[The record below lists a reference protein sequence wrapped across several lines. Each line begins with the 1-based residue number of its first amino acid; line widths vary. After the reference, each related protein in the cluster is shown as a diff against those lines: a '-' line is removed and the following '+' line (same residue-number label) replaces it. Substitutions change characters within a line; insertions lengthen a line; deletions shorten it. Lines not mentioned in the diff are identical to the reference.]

1 MKFGLERIILPKMKP
16 VASTTFV
23 DTGRYFLHNVV
34 LKGGTLK
41 CLN

>member
-1 MKFGLERIILPKMKP
+1 MKFGLEQIILPKMKL
-16 VASTTFV
+16 VALITFV

-34 LKGGTLK
+34 LKGGMLK